1 MPVTVKGQRRRK
13 LKGAKGKVVKVSKT
27 VKPATLSDPVKAGVL
42 AVVRRMIS
50 KKAENKLIGNL
61 VEDEVLHNSAIGAA
75 DCEPIIPEI
84 APLDAAGGSTARQRV
99 GDRITPKYL
108 KVRGVVSLNQSSPPT
123 GRADLYARV
132 IIAAQKDVKT
142 GAAIL
147 GGGISANT
155 LLRAGYGG
163 PANEVAFGGNTADML
178 YDINRDKFKVYMDKV
193 VRLNQVGEGAIEQ
206 NGAYSFVYTYTFKD
220 LPTALTFDEENGNWP
235 NNFAPFVAVG
245 YCYSDGT
252 APDAV
257 ATKLIHTC
265 YSQLQFEDI

>member
-1 MPVTVKGQRRRK
+1 M
-13 LKGAKGKVVKVSKT
+13 
-27 VKPATLSDPVKAGVL
+27 
-42 AVVRRMIS
+42 VRRMIS

-252 APDAV
+252 APDTV
-257 ATKLIHTC
+257 STKLIHTC